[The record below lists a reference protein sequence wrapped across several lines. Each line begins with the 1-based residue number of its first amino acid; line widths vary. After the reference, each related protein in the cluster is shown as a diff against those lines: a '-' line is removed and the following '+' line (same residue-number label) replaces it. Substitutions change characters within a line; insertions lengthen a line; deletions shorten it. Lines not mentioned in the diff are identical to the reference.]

1 MLARSKLNSIKKMIS
16 QTLVDFEIKHEK
28 CTTIINE
35 LEKYRGLKKG
45 IRMASSQI
53 SDAEKN
59 ELIGEAKELGS
70 IRLLG
75 KIIETHRVNIHSV
88 KIYATLMLLPQENL
102 D

>member
-1 MLARSKLNSIKKMIS
+1 
-16 QTLVDFEIKHEK
+16 
-28 CTTIINE
+28 
-35 LEKYRGLKKG
+35 
-45 IRMASSQI
+45 MASSQI